1 MAVLWSR
8 GPEPSLSLLPFFL
21 LLLPQAAAAM
31 DGRGRRWRRRRGA
44 PRRCTRAA
52 RAARGAVE
60 RHLGGALWVALAR
73 ALRGGGSAFP
83 RNCGGAPEIRR
94 LWCIPWRPR
103 PAVVPAARPRYV
115 TAAFSFR
122 VRVSFQNPICVF

>member
-52 RAARGAVE
+52 GAARGAVE
-60 RHLGGALWVALAR
+60 RHLWGAVRARSEAAARLRWCAGDPAPLFFPSRRRATTVGGDQHGR
-73 ALRGGGSAFP
+73 
-83 RNCGGAPEIRR
+83 
-94 LWCIPWRPR
+94 R
-103 PAVVPAARPRYV
+103 PAVVA
-115 TAAFSFR
+115 
-122 VRVSFQNPICVF
+122 Q